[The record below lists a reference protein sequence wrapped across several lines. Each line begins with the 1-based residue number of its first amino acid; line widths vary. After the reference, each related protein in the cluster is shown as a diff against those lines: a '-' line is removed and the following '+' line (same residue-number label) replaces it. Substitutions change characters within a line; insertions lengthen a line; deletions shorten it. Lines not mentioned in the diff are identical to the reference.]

1 MHVIQMPRKERKAIL
16 SQTVAIYK
24 IGTLLVSVKFD
35 SLESILFSF
44 SAVIT
49 FRNERA
55 DLSYQD

>member
-1 MHVIQMPRKERKAIL
+1 MPRKKKAIL

-55 DLSYQD
+55 SLSY